1 MANSKLTIAVAG
13 VVVAVAVAAGAYIL
27 VPRASSPAASA
38 KPPTVARGAGGAAA
52 GEVARAKALLTQG
65 EQAANTG
72 RDAQARDAY
81 ERALAIYRTAGDLAG
96 QGQTQLAMATLARGS
111 GQGDAAREL
120 YARAHDAFQKSG
132 DALGEAKVWLA
143 TGELEGTR
151 YGGTEAALAAY
162 QRAAAMFEALGQWT
176 QSGRALVGVGES
188 EMGLGHGLA
197 GDRAVARA
205 QAIFDITHDREGTN
219 AATRAAQDL
228 AAKVNEYGQARQ
240 KLSND
245 LNYIDQGGSRLLE
258 AQAHLALGRL
268 EVSAGRPSQARRS
281 LEMAR
286 TIFAEMRLPNGE
298 MDALAALGDLD
309 RRLGRA
315 EPARESLTAAIAAY
329 RQALVRESIEAR
341 QFEEKAE
348 VPLAERAIVAV
359 AAGAQVEPDAEAR
372 PHLDEA
378 RALAPLGQSARADS
392 ALLVAQGVLEAK
404 AGRAD
409 AALAAFAQAAK
420 GCIAAHLDLCAGQAL
435 VAQAGAEAGRN
446 NTAAARDL
454 YRSAVDAFIAARD
467 RIGEAEAR
475 DGWARALAVEPATRF
490 EANIQYRMAARIFT
504 DLEVPARASAAVSA
518 ADALN

>member
-27 VPRASSPAASA
+27 VPGASPPDASA
-38 KPPTVARGAGGAAA
+38 KPGTVAQGAGGAT
-52 GEVARAKALLTQG
+52 GDVARAKALLTQG
-65 EQAANTG
+65 EQAANTR

-81 ERALAIYRTAGDLAG
+81 ERALAIYRSAGDLAG

-120 YARAHDAFQKSG
+120 YARARDAFQKSG

-162 QRAAAMFEALGQWT
+162 QRAAAMFEALGQWSL
-176 QSGRALVGVGES
+176 SGRALVGVGES

-205 QAIFDITHDREGTN
+205 RAIFDFTHDREGTN

-348 VPLAERAIVAV
+348 VPLAERAVIAV
-359 AAGAQVEPDAEAR
+359 ATRAQIEPDGEAR

-378 RALAPLGQSARADS
+378 RALLPAGQNARADG
-392 ALLVAQGVLEAK
+392 AMLVAQGTLDAK

-409 AALAAFAQAAK
+409 AAFAAFAQAVK

-446 NTAAARDL
+446 NTAVARDL
-454 YRSAVDAFIAARD
+454 YRGAVDVFIAAHD

-475 DGWARALAVEPATRF
+475 DGWARALAADSATRV